1 MKETMVLQKVNICEE
16 EPVEFQLNGKS
27 LVTFMCTLDELK
39 ELAVGHLLSR
49 RIIKNVN
56 DLTSLGACKDMKMI
70 FATTSQEVDFKGI
83 ELNTVLSSGCG
94 SGIKFNESIAI
105 LPKIESNFHV
115 SMDEVKK
122 IAVEMF
128 TKAQMYKRY
137 GGMHCAAVSDGNE
150 ILALCEDVGRH
161 NAVDKVI
168 GKSHFKH
175 VDFKQSMIV
184 TTGRISTDMVL
195 KAANVSCPFIASR
208 SIPTTSALELANNLG
223 ITVIGRVVSSSPIV
237 YMCEER
243 IAM

>member
-1 MKETMVLQKVNICEE
+1 MKNTVALQKVNICEE
-16 EPVEFQLNGKS
+16 EPIEFLLNGKN
-27 LVTFMCTLDELK
+27 LVTFMCTLNELK
-39 ELAVGHLLSR
+39 ELAVGHLYSR
-49 RIIKNVN
+49 GIINNAN

-94 SGIKFNESIAI
+94 SGVKFNNSITN
-105 LPKIESNFHV
+105 LPKVESEFHV

-122 IAVEMF
+122 IAIEMF
-128 TKAQMYKRY
+128 SRAQMYKKY

-150 ILALCEDVGRH
+150 LLALCEDVGRH

-168 GKSHFKH
+168 GKAMLNN
-175 VDFKQSMIV
+175 VDFKKSMIL

-208 SIPTTSALELANNLG
+208 SIPTTSALELAENLG

-237 YMCEER
+237 YMYEER

>member
-1 MKETMVLQKVNICEE
+1 MKETIVLQKVNICEE
-16 EPVEFQLNGKS
+16 EPIEFLLNGKN
-27 LVTFMCTLDELK
+27 LVTFMCTLNELK
-39 ELAVGHLLSR
+39 ELAVGHLYSR
-49 RIIKNVN
+49 GIIKNAN

-94 SGIKFNESIAI
+94 SGIKFNESIAN
-105 LPKIESNFHV
+105 LPKIDSDFHI
-115 SMDEVKK
+115 SMDEIKELAIK
-122 IAVEMF
+122 MF
-128 TKAQMYKRY
+128 SRAQMYKKY

-150 ILALCEDVGRH
+150 LLALCEDVGRH

-168 GKSHFKH
+168 GKAMLNN
-175 VDFKQSMIV
+175 VDFKKSMIL

-208 SIPTTSALELANNLG
+208 SIPTTSALELAENLG

-237 YMCEER
+237 YMYEER

>member
-1 MKETMVLQKVNICEE
+1 MKETIVLQKVNICEE
-16 EPVEFQLNGKS
+16 EPIEFLLNGKN
-27 LVTFMCTLDELK
+27 LVTFMCTLNELK
-39 ELAVGHLLSR
+39 ELAVGHLYSR
-49 RIIKNVN
+49 GIINNAN

-94 SGIKFNESIAI
+94 SGVKFNNSIAN
-105 LPKIESNFHV
+105 LPKVESEFHV
-115 SMDEVKK
+115 SMEEVKK
-122 IAVEMF
+122 IAIEMF
-128 TKAQMYKRY
+128 SKAQMYKKY

-150 ILALCEDVGRH
+150 LLALCEDVGRH

-168 GKSHFKH
+168 GKAMLNN
-175 VDFKQSMIV
+175 VDFKKSMIL

-208 SIPTTSALELANNLG
+208 SIPTTSALELAENLG

-237 YMCEER
+237 YMYEER